1 MSKEDNVNDFE
12 VLEKPYECLTTAIRE
27 YKPNNNQSVN
37 KSGPAGP
44 KKTNKKHNNNKT
56 KSIYMNFIQAK
67 VSLCFLYFPSH
78 IVYAVLTEEVTIV
91 FVDLRIIDHNYDISF
106 LKKELVYIV
115 LTEHIK
121 QY

>member
-1 MSKEDNVNDFE
+1 MIDFE

-56 KSIYMNFIQAK
+56 KNFYMNFIQEKAN
-67 VSLCFLYFPSH
+67 LCFNHFSSY

-106 LKKELVYIV
+106 LKKELVNII
-115 LTEHIK
+115 LPKHIK